1 MEDGDNVVG
10 GPWPRKRLSEAELI
24 ARQKEI
30 DYWWERHLAEEAE
43 KRRDDPTGE
52 EDLMEWIWGPGYRR
66 RRAKR

>member
-30 DYWWERHLAEEAE
+30 DY
-43 KRRDDPTGE
+43 RRGRFDGVDMGTWLQATEG
-52 EDLMEWIWGPGYRR
+52 
-66 RRAKR
+66 